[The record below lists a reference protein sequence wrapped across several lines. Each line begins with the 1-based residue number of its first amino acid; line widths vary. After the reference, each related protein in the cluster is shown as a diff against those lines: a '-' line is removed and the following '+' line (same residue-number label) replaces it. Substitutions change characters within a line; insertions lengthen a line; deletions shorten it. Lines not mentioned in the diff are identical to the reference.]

1 MNASASITLAGPGLP
16 LSKRLDITVTV
27 SATIEVDAVTAQRKA
42 TVWLVSD
49 VGNLLIGDTPALVIG
64 QRTVWRVP
72 ALLTSPTRG
81 IIGQVGAVDVDA
93 VTGEVLTDPQLTQDL
108 LTHAR
113 QLARSTTSP
122 AE

>member
-1 MNASASITLAGPGLP
+1 MGASASITLAGPGLP

-27 SATIEVDAVTAQRKA
+27 SASIEIDAVTAQRKVTA
-42 TVWLVSD
+42 WLISE

-64 QRTVWRVP
+64 QRTAWRVP
-72 ALLTSPTRG
+72 ALLTSPARG
-81 IIGQVGAVDVDA
+81 VIGQVGAVDVDA
-93 VTGEVLTDPQLTQDL
+93 GTGEVLTDPQLTHDL

-113 QLARSTTSP
+113 QLARSTASP

>member
-1 MNASASITLAGPGLP
+1 MSASASITLAGPGLP

-81 IIGQVGAVDVDA
+81 IIGQAGVVDVDA

-113 QLARSTTSP
+113 QLARSTASP

>member
-1 MNASASITLAGPGLP
+1 MSASASITLAGPGLP
-16 LSKRLDITVTV
+16 VGKRLDITVSF
-27 SATIEVDAVTAQRKA
+27 SATIEVDVVAAQRKA
-42 TVWLVSD
+42 TAWLVSD

-81 IIGQVGAVDVDA
+81 VIGQVGMVDVDA

-113 QLARSTTSP
+113 QFARSTVSST
-122 AE
+122 E

>member
-1 MNASASITLAGPGLP
+1 MSATTSITLAGPGLP
-16 LSKRLDITVTV
+16 VGKRLDITVSV
-27 SATIEVDAVTAQRKA
+27 SATIEVDVVTAQRKA
-42 TVWLVSD
+42 TAWLVSD

-81 IIGQVGAVDVDA
+81 VIGPVGTVDIDA

-108 LTHAR
+108 LTHAK
-113 QLARSTTSP
+113 QLARSTPPST
-122 AE
+122 E